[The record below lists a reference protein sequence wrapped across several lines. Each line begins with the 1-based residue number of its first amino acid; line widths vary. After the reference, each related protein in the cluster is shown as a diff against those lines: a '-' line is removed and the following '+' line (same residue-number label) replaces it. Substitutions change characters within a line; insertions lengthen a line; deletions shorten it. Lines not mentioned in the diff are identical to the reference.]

1 MNRNYISIFI
11 VTVFVIVTIGKSFA
25 QSVIFTENFN
35 SGGAGWLLNTSD
47 EGSTPGSNNAWV
59 VNNSYS
65 GSPGIGIPNTP
76 DQPATITG
84 FPQSNYL
91 HIHYAPFVAA
101 GLSNANF
108 LAPADGSVFV
118 KMNNSISTVG
128 FTNVS
133 LKFHFLCQGDN
144 NVNDAYFGKLF
155 YSTNGGATWIQST
168 TTYSQI
174 ANWTQT
180 TVTNPAFDN
189 QLNLRFAFQ
198 WVQNSAN
205 ESVPA
210 DPSFSID
217 EIIVE
222 GTSAS
227 SATVTTGVL
236 PNATVCAGATF
247 NVPFTTTGTF
257 NAGNLFTAQLSD
269 ASGSFA
275 FPTNIGSA
283 TTSPVS
289 VTILGGT
296 PSGSGYLIRIIS
308 SNPVLTG
315 TASVTTLTVN
325 ASQALAVSLTADATS
340 VCPGA
345 TVNFTATPGQTL
357 TNATYAWT
365 VGGSPQAGQT
375 TSTLSAPINTNNTIV
390 QVTLTTTDACFSPAT
405 ATANVTIS
413 TAGQP
418 LTVSVIASDD
428 TICAG
433 DNVTF
438 AATTS
443 PAVLTNATYTWFE
456 DGIQAQTGAS
466 PIYSTSSLLG
476 LTAITVTVNSTDVCL
491 SNSSAT
497 SPPVLV
503 LQQSTPLVANIT
515 VFPNNN
521 PCPGAPLTFT
531 ASVSPTGLTGIT
543 YQWFNN
549 GNPIPGEVL
558 STLNTSTYA
567 DGDQITCEVTSND
580 PCVTGSPETSNII
593 TLTYSDGPEASVTAV
608 ASQLEVCSGTPVT
621 FTATP
626 VNGGVSPVYT
636 WLVNGVPT
644 GGSGPVFT
652 SAGLVGGATVQVVMQ
667 SSETCVTNNPDTSDV
682 TITVIQKVQPTAV
695 LNESVKLC
703 SNSEGRI
710 IATVSPSGGTLK
722 WTVNDLPNTVIGS
735 FYTDLSNVGDEI
747 RLYYVDI
754 PGCVFVDSLA
764 SNIITVQ
771 LNNAPIVNI
780 GDDLTITF
788 GDEVQLS
795 ASITPGNSIYS
806 WTPSN
811 YLNCPPLVTN
821 CLNPIASPTDTINLL
836 VLVAADPVT
845 GCTNSDSIIIYVKTN
860 YDIFIPTAFSPNG
873 DGNNDVL
880 YVRNPPKQFKPGKFL
895 FRIYNE
901 YGEKVFETEFKEF
914 GWDGK
919 YRDKFALPGVYMYH
933 LTGLYADDKQIDQKG
948 KILLMK

>member
-1 MNRNYISIFI
+1 MNKKNLYSLVFL
-11 VTVFVIVTIGKSFA
+11 VFVFFATSKSFS
-25 QSVIFTENFN
+25 QTI
-35 SGGAGWLLNTSD
+35 NT
-47 EGSTPGSNNAWV
+47 GN
-59 VNNSYS
+59 
-65 GSPGIGIPNTP
+65 
-76 DQPATITG
+76 
-84 FPQSNYL
+84 
-91 HIHYAPFVAA
+91 
-101 GLSNANF
+101 
-108 LAPADGSVFV
+108 
-118 KMNNSISTVG
+118 
-128 FTNVS
+128 
-133 LKFHFLCQGDN
+133 
-144 NVNDAYFGKLF
+144 
-155 YSTNGGATWIQST
+155 
-168 TTYSQI
+168 
-174 ANWTQT
+174 
-180 TVTNPAFDN
+180 
-189 QLNLRFAFQ
+189 
-198 WVQNSAN
+198 
-205 ESVPA
+205 
-210 DPSFSID
+210 
-217 EIIVE
+217 
-222 GTSAS
+222 
-227 SATVTTGVL
+227 L
-236 PNATVCAGATF
+236 PNAIVCPNATF

-257 NAGNLFTAQLSD
+257 NAGNQFTAQLSD
-269 ASGSFA
+269 ATGSFA
-275 FPTNIGSA
+275 APVNIGSSA
-283 TTSPVS
+283 ASPVS
-289 VTILGGT
+289 VTIPAGT
-296 PSGSGYLIRIIS
+296 PSGTGYQIRIVS
-308 SNPVLTG
+308 SNPVLIGSTSA
-315 TASVTTLTVN
+315 TILTVN
-325 ASQALAVSLTADATS
+325 ATQALAVSLTSDATS

-357 TNATYAWT
+357 TNATYAWS
-365 VGGSPQAGQT
+365 VGGSPQTGQT
-375 TSTLSAPINTNNTIV
+375 TFTLSAPINNNNTIV
-390 QVTLTTTDACFSPAT
+390 QVTLSTTDACFSPAT
-405 ATANVTIS
+405 ATANITIS

-418 LTVSVIASDD
+418 LTVSVIASED

-438 AATTS
+438 SATTS

-515 VFPNNN
+515 VFPNSN

-531 ASVSPTGLTGIT
+531 ATVTPANVSGVT
-543 YQWFNN
+543 YQWKIN
-549 GNPIPGEVL
+549 GNDVAGQVL
-558 STLNTSTYA
+558 STFNTSTYA
-567 DGDQITCEVTSND
+567 DGDQITCVITSND

-621 FTATP
+621 FTASP
-626 VNGGVSPVYT
+626 VNGGVTPVYT

-644 GGSGPVFT
+644 GGNGPVFT
-652 SAGLVGGATVQVVMQ
+652 STGLVGGATVQVVMQ
-667 SSETCVTNNPDTSDV
+667 SSETCVTNNPDTADV

-710 IATVSPSGGTLK
+710 IPNVSPSGGTLK
-722 WTVNDLPNTVIGS
+722 WTLNGVQNTVIGS
-735 FYTDLSNVGDEI
+735 FYTNLTNVGDEI
-747 RLYYVDI
+747 RIYYVDI
-754 PGCVFVDSLA
+754 PGCVFVDSVA
-764 SNIITVQ
+764 SNTIVVQ
-771 LNNAPIVNI
+771 SYNAPLVNI

-788 GDEVQLS
+788 GDEVQLN

-811 YLNCPPLVTN
+811 YLNCPLLVAN

-880 YVRNPPKQFKPGKFL
+880 YVRNPPKQIKQGEFL

-901 YGEKVFETEFKEF
+901 YGEKVFETEYKEF

-919 YRDKFALPGVYMYH
+919 FRDKYALPGVYMYH
-933 LTGLYADDKQIDQKG
+933 LTGLYSDDKPIDQKG

>member
-1 MNRNYISIFI
+1 MNKKNIRIFI
-11 VTVFVIVTIGKSFA
+11 VIVFVIASIGKSFS

-35 SGGAGWLLNTSD
+35 SGSAGWQLNTSD
-47 EGSTPGSNNAWV
+47 EGSITVTENMWI
-59 VNNSYS
+59 VNSSYT
-65 GSPGIGIPNTP
+65 GLGGLIPNTP

-84 FPQSNYL
+84 FPQSQYMHVHSTSL
-91 HIHYAPFVAA
+91 A
-101 GLSNANF
+101 GFGVSNANF
-108 LAPADGSVFV
+108 SAPADDDVFV
-118 KMNNSISTVG
+118 KMNNSISTIG

-133 LKFHFLCQGDN
+133 IKFHYLCKGDD

-155 YSTNGGATWIQST
+155 YSTNGGTTWIQST

-180 TVTNPAFDN
+180 TVANPAFDN

-205 ESVPA
+205 ASAAA

-222 GTSAS
+222 GTAAS
-227 SATVTTGVL
+227 SATITTGVL
-236 PNATVCAGATF
+236 PNATICAGATF

-257 NAGNLFTAQLSD
+257 NAGNQFTAQLSD

-289 VTILGGT
+289 VTIPGGT
-296 PSGSGYLIRIIS
+296 PSGSGYLIRIVS
-308 SNPVLTG
+308 SNPVVTG

-365 VGGSPQAGQT
+365 VGGFPQAGQT

-413 TAGQP
+413 TAGQA

-491 SNSSAT
+491 SNSSDT

-531 ASVSPTGLTGIT
+531 ANIAPANVSGLT
-543 YQWFNN
+543 YQWKIN
-549 GNPIPGEVL
+549 GNDVAGQVL
-558 STLNTSTYA
+558 STFNTTTYA
-567 DGDQITCEVTSND
+567 DGDAVTVVVTSND

-593 TLTYSDGPEASVTAV
+593 TITFSSGQEASVTAT

-621 FTATP
+621 FTASP
-626 VNGGVSPVYT
+626 VNGGVTPVYT

-667 SSETCVTNNPDTSDV
+667 SSETCVSNNPDTADV
-682 TITVIQKVQPTAV
+682 TITVIQRVQPTAV
-695 LNESVKLC
+695 LNESIKLC
-703 SNSEGRI
+703 SNSAGRI

-764 SNIITVQ
+764 SNSIVVQ
-771 LNNAPIVNI
+771 LYNAPIVDL
-780 GDDLTITF
+780 GEDLTITY
-788 GDEVQLS
+788 GDEVQLN
-795 ASITPGNSIYS
+795 ASITPNNSIYS

-811 YLNCPPLVTN
+811 YLNCTPLVTN
-821 CLNPIASPTDTINLL
+821 CLNPFANPTDTSNLL
-836 VLVAADPVT
+836 VLVAADPIT

-880 YVRNPPKQFKPGKFL
+880 YVRNPPKQFKPGEFL

-901 YGEKVFETEFKEF
+901 YGEKIFETEYKEF

-933 LTGLYADDKQIDQKG
+933 LTGLYADDKPIDQKG
-948 KILLMK
+948 KFLLMK

>member
-1 MNRNYISIFI
+1 MKKFFSVLLLFLFLTTISLGQTIYWSETFDAPAGGANNNNAGVGWPAAGVPTPGGGPNGTFLGISNNWSIGNSGLCVGGNNLYITPTGIGTNTYLSDIETDKIMSSPTISNSGVTAISIKFTYRCNGVAGSDYGQLGFSNDGGTSWNWLATQYAGVPNCTQ
-11 VTVFVIVTIGKSFA
+11 VTVPVPAIYDNIGNFKFA
-25 QSVIFTENFN
+25 FRFISVATSCASCDPPFN
-35 SGGAGWLLNTSD
+35 IDNIELSGNVSGA
-47 EGSTPGSNNAWV
+47 
-59 VNNSYS
+59 
-65 GSPGIGIPNTP
+65 
-76 DQPATITG
+76 ATIT
-84 FPQSNYL
+84 
-91 HIHYAPFVAA
+91 
-101 GLSNANF
+101 
-108 LAPADGSVFV
+108 
-118 KMNNSISTVG
+118 
-128 FTNVS
+128 
-133 LKFHFLCQGDN
+133 
-144 NVNDAYFGKLF
+144 
-155 YSTNGGATWIQST
+155 
-168 TTYSQI
+168 
-174 ANWTQT
+174 
-180 TVTNPAFDN
+180 
-189 QLNLRFAFQ
+189 
-198 WVQNSAN
+198 
-205 ESVPA
+205 
-210 DPSFSID
+210 
-217 EIIVE
+217 
-222 GTSAS
+222 TSA
-227 SATVTTGVL
+227 L

-257 NAGNLFTAQLSD
+257 DAGNQFTAQLSD
-269 ASGSFA
+269 ATGSFA
-275 FPTNIGSA
+275 APVNIGSSA
-283 TTSPVS
+283 ASPVS
-289 VTILGGT
+289 VTIPAGT
-296 PSGSGYLIRIIS
+296 PSGTGYQIRIVS
-308 SNPVLTG
+308 SNPVLIGSPSATI
-315 TASVTTLTVN
+315 LTVN
-325 ASQALAVSLTADATS
+325 ATQALAVSLTSDATS

-357 TNATYAWT
+357 TNATYAWS
-365 VGGSPQAGQT
+365 VGGSPQTGQT
-375 TSTLSAPINTNNTIV
+375 TFTLSAPINNNNTIV
-390 QVTLTTTDACFSPAT
+390 QVTLSTTDACFSPAT

-515 VFPNNN
+515 VFPNSN

-531 ASVSPTGLTGIT
+531 ATVTPANVSGVT
-543 YQWFNN
+543 YQWKIN
-549 GNPIPGEVL
+549 GNDVAGQVL
-558 STLNTSTYA
+558 STFNTSTYA
-567 DGDQITCEVTSND
+567 DGDQITCVITSND

-621 FTATP
+621 FTASP
-626 VNGGVSPVYT
+626 VNGGVTPVYT

-644 GGSGPVFT
+644 GGNGPVFT
-652 SAGLVGGATVQVVMQ
+652 STGLVGGATVQVVMQ
-667 SSETCVTNNPDTSDV
+667 SSETCVTNNPDTADV

-710 IATVSPSGGTLK
+710 IPNVSPSGGTLK
-722 WTVNDLPNTVIGS
+722 WTLNGVENTVIGS
-735 FYTDLSNVGDEI
+735 FYTNLTNVGDVI

-754 PGCVFVDSLA
+754 PGCVFVDSVA
-764 SNIITVQ
+764 SNIIVVQ
-771 LNNAPIVNI
+771 SYNAPLVNI

-788 GDEVQLS
+788 GDEVQLN

-811 YLNCPPLVTN
+811 YLNCPPLVAN

-836 VLVAADPVT
+836 VLVAADPIT
-845 GCTNSDSIIIYVKTN
+845 GCTNSDSIIIYVKPN

-880 YVRNPPKQFKPGKFL
+880 YVRNPPKQIKQGEFL

-901 YGEKVFETEFKEF
+901 YGEKVFETEYKEF

-919 YRDKFALPGVYMYH
+919 FRDKYALPGVYMYH
-933 LTGLYADDKQIDQKG
+933 LTGLYSDDKPIDQKG

>member
-1 MNRNYISIFI
+1 MKKFFSVLLLFLFLTTISLGQTIYWSETFDAPAGGANNNNAGVGWPAAGVPTPGGGPNGTFLGISNNWSIGNSGLCVGGNNLYITPTGIGTNTYLSDIETDKIMSSPTISNSGVTAISIKFTYRCNGVAGSDYGQLGFSNDGGTSWNWLATQYAGVPNCTQ
-11 VTVFVIVTIGKSFA
+11 VTVPVPAIYDNIGNFKFA
-25 QSVIFTENFN
+25 FRFISVATSCASCDPPFN
-35 SGGAGWLLNTSD
+35 IDNIELSGNVSGA
-47 EGSTPGSNNAWV
+47 
-59 VNNSYS
+59 
-65 GSPGIGIPNTP
+65 
-76 DQPATITG
+76 ATIT
-84 FPQSNYL
+84 
-91 HIHYAPFVAA
+91 
-101 GLSNANF
+101 
-108 LAPADGSVFV
+108 
-118 KMNNSISTVG
+118 
-128 FTNVS
+128 
-133 LKFHFLCQGDN
+133 
-144 NVNDAYFGKLF
+144 
-155 YSTNGGATWIQST
+155 
-168 TTYSQI
+168 
-174 ANWTQT
+174 
-180 TVTNPAFDN
+180 
-189 QLNLRFAFQ
+189 
-198 WVQNSAN
+198 
-205 ESVPA
+205 
-210 DPSFSID
+210 
-217 EIIVE
+217 
-222 GTSAS
+222 TSA
-227 SATVTTGVL
+227 L

-257 NAGNLFTAQLSD
+257 DAGNQFTAQLSD
-269 ASGSFA
+269 ATGSFA
-275 FPTNIGSA
+275 APVNIGSSA
-283 TTSPVS
+283 ASPVS
-289 VTILGGT
+289 VTIPAGT
-296 PSGSGYLIRIIS
+296 PSGTGYQIRIVS
-308 SNPVLTG
+308 SNPVLIGSPSATI
-315 TASVTTLTVN
+315 LTVN
-325 ASQALAVSLTADATS
+325 ATQALAVSLTSDATS

-357 TNATYAWT
+357 TNATYAWS
-365 VGGSPQAGQT
+365 VGGSPQTGQT
-375 TSTLSAPINTNNTIV
+375 TFTLSAPINNNNTIV
-390 QVTLTTTDACFSPAT
+390 QVTLSTTDACFSPAT

-515 VFPNNN
+515 VFPNSN

-531 ASVSPTGLTGIT
+531 ATVTPANVSGVT
-543 YQWFNN
+543 YQWKIN
-549 GNPIPGEVL
+549 GNDVAGQVL
-558 STLNTSTYA
+558 STFNTSTYA
-567 DGDQITCEVTSND
+567 DGDQITCVITSND

-593 TLTYSDGPEASVTAV
+593 TLTYSDGPEASITAV

-621 FTATP
+621 FTASP
-626 VNGGVSPVYT
+626 VNGGVTPVYT

-644 GGSGPVFT
+644 GGNGPVFT
-652 SAGLVGGATVQVVMQ
+652 STGLVGGATVQVVMQ
-667 SSETCVTNNPDTSDV
+667 SSETCVTNNPDTADV

-710 IATVSPSGGTLK
+710 IPNVSPSGGTLK
-722 WTVNDLPNTVIGS
+722 WTLNGVENTVIGS
-735 FYTDLSNVGDEI
+735 FYTNLTNVGDEI

-754 PGCVFVDSLA
+754 PGCVFVDSVA
-764 SNIITVQ
+764 SNIIVVQ
-771 LNNAPIVNI
+771 SYNAPLVNI

-788 GDEVQLS
+788 GDEVQLN

-811 YLNCPPLVTN
+811 YLNCPPLVAN

-836 VLVAADPVT
+836 VLVAADPIT

-880 YVRNPPKQFKPGKFL
+880 YVRNPPKQIKQGEFL

-901 YGEKVFETEFKEF
+901 YGEKVFETEYKEF

-919 YRDKFALPGVYMYH
+919 FRDKYALPGVYMYH
-933 LTGLYADDKQIDQKG
+933 LTGLYSDDKPIDQKG

>member
-1 MNRNYISIFI
+1 MKKIFSVLLLFLFITTVSLGQTIYWSETFDAPAGGANNNNAGVGWPSTGVPTPGGGPNGNFLGISNNWSIGNSGLCVAGNNLYITPTGIGTNTYLSDIETDKLMSSPTISNSGVTAISIKFTYRCNGVAGSDFGQLGFSNDGGTSWNWLATQYAGVSNCTQ
-11 VTVFVIVTIGKSFA
+11 VTVPVPAIYDNIGNFKFA
-25 QSVIFTENFN
+25 FRFISVATSCASCDPPFN
-35 SGGAGWLLNTSD
+35 IDNIELSGNVAGA
-47 EGSTPGSNNAWV
+47 
-59 VNNSYS
+59 
-65 GSPGIGIPNTP
+65 
-76 DQPATITG
+76 ATIT
-84 FPQSNYL
+84 
-91 HIHYAPFVAA
+91 
-101 GLSNANF
+101 
-108 LAPADGSVFV
+108 
-118 KMNNSISTVG
+118 
-128 FTNVS
+128 
-133 LKFHFLCQGDN
+133 
-144 NVNDAYFGKLF
+144 
-155 YSTNGGATWIQST
+155 
-168 TTYSQI
+168 
-174 ANWTQT
+174 
-180 TVTNPAFDN
+180 
-189 QLNLRFAFQ
+189 
-198 WVQNSAN
+198 
-205 ESVPA
+205 
-210 DPSFSID
+210 
-217 EIIVE
+217 
-222 GTSAS
+222 TSA
-227 SATVTTGVL
+227 L

-257 NAGNLFTAQLSD
+257 NAGNQFTAQLSD

-289 VTILGGT
+289 VTIPGGT
-296 PSGSGYLIRIIS
+296 PPGSGYLIRIVS
-308 SNPVLTG
+308 SNPVVTG

-365 VGGSPQAGQT
+365 VGGFPQAGQT

-413 TAGQP
+413 TAGQA

-443 PAVLTNATYTWFE
+443 PAVLTNATYTWFI
-456 DGIQAQTGAS
+456 GPTQAQTGAS
-466 PIYSTSSLLG
+466 PTFSSSSLTG
-476 LTAITVTVNSTDVCL
+476 LNSITVTVSSTDVCL
-491 SNSSAT
+491 SNTSAT

-531 ASVSPTGLTGIT
+531 ANVAPANVSGLT
-543 YQWFNN
+543 YQWKIN
-549 GNPIPGEVL
+549 GNDVAGQVL
-558 STLNTSTYA
+558 STFNTTTYA
-567 DGDQITCEVTSND
+567 DGDVITVVVTSND

-593 TLTYSDGPEASVTAV
+593 TITFSSGQEASVTAT

-621 FTATP
+621 FTASP
-626 VNGGVSPVYT
+626 VNGGVTPVYT

-667 SSETCVTNNPDTSDV
+667 SSETCVSNNPDTADV
-682 TITVIQKVQPTAV
+682 TITVIQSVQPTAV
-695 LNESVKLC
+695 LNESIKLC
-703 SNSEGRI
+703 SNSAGRI

-764 SNIITVQ
+764 SNSIVVQ
-771 LNNAPIVNI
+771 LYNAPIVDL
-780 GDDLTITF
+780 GEDLTITY
-788 GDEVQLS
+788 GDEVQLN
-795 ASITPGNSIYS
+795 ASITPNNSIYS

-811 YLNCPPLVTN
+811 YLNCTPLVTN
-821 CLNPIASPTDTINLL
+821 CLNPFANPTDTSNLL
-836 VLVAADPVT
+836 VLVAADPIT

-880 YVRNPPKQFKPGKFL
+880 YVRNPPKQFKPGEFL

-901 YGEKVFETEFKEF
+901 YGEKIFETEYKEF

-933 LTGLYADDKQIDQKG
+933 LTGLYADDKPIDQKG
-948 KILLMK
+948 KFLLMK